1 MSNSNIN
8 YCLPPYPDS
17 PPPAPWLDSRAT
29 SSSEYPNG
37 QFFGSYQ
44 SYGETTEGGKT
55 IVNCAPPPDISLCGV
70 DPSIPTVQH
79 YVNIAKNIGKIRL
92 GIGAYQNQEVTRPF
106 NPLVASLVSKG
117 NNKYKQGYLVF
128 N

>member
-8 YCLPPYPDS
+8 YCLPSYPDN

-44 SYGETTEGGKT
+44 SYGETTVDGKT
-55 IVNCAPPPDISLCGV
+55 FVNCTPPPPDISLCGV
-70 DPSIPTVQH
+70 DPSIPSVQH
-79 YVNIAKNIGKIRL
+79 YVNIAKNIKKIRL
-92 GIGAYQNQEVTRPF
+92 GVGAYQNQEVTRPF
-106 NPLVASLVSKG
+106 NPLVVSLVSNGKG
-117 NNKYKQGYLVF
+117 KKGYLVF